1 VVVEKGLLTAEQ
13 ADELLDARKMTEGGI
28 QGAGGGGG

>member
-1 VVVEKGLLTAEQ
+1 MGYLTEEEA
-13 ADELLDARKMTEGGI
+13 AAALDARKMTEGGI